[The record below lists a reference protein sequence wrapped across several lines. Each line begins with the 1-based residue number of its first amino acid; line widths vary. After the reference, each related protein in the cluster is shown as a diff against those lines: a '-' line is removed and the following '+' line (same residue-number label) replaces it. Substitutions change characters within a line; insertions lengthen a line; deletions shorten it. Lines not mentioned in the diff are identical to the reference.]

1 MHDKKECDKKM
12 RSLVILRGSPGS
24 GKSTWIQKMKLENYT
39 LCADTIRLLVESP
52 IIVPDKKC
60 RVISQ
65 KNDNYVWQLLF
76 ELLEK
81 RMSRGEFVVIDAT
94 HSRSSDFSRYNKLC
108 ERYRYRKYYVDFS
121 DVPIEECKRRNL
133 LREEYKRVPDSVI
146 DKMYS
151 RLKTQPKTSGW
162 IEIDKNNFWNE
173 IGIKLFDFNNYEK
186 INVFGDIHGCFNP
199 LKEYFDKY
207 PYNENEMYI
216 FCGDYLDRGLQ
227 NKETLLFLMDLS
239 LKKNTLFLEGNHERW
254 LNYYSLDELENV
266 KSKIF
271 IKRTIPQIIDVDKKS
286 IREFYR
292 KIGQLAYF
300 EYDKKRYLIT
310 HGGISYVPEELQLVA
325 TEQFIHGVGDYNVQ
339 IDEIFNGNEKN
350 TDVIQ
355 IHGHRNIF
363 EVDGTECS
371 YNLEGKVEFGGNLK
385 ILQLSKG
392 NKPLMIKIK
401 NDYYGS
407 QEEINEFS
415 ECRAKINIPMLEQLK
430 NSNDIKETKLK
441 NNISSFNFTRNAFY
455 SKKWNECTCKARGL
469 FVDTEKDKV
478 VARGYEK
485 FFNVNERKETELE
498 HLMVKFKD
506 KIICYKKENGFLG
519 ILSYVNNEL
528 FFASKSTNEGDFA
541 QYFKNIYDKSNIN
554 KLELENYLKNND
566 VSLTFEVIDVE
577 NDPHI
582 IEYNESKLVLLDI
595 IHNDYEFKRE
605 PYEKVQELSKLINCE
620 CKSIYVEF
628 NNVRDFHKWYLE
640 NTNEDDMSKEDIEGV
655 VIECSGIM
663 TKLKFPYYN
672 FWKYMRR
679 IKEQVLHKSNVKL
692 SGLYNALANYF
703 YAWAKKQDEEIL
715 KKDIITLRKMFYEE
729 NKEIDE

>member
-1 MHDKKECDKKM
+1 M

-81 RMSRGEFVVIDAT
+81 RMLRGEFVVIDAT

-162 IEIDKNNFWNE
+162 VEIDKNNFWNE

-339 IDEIFNGNEKN
+339 IDEVFNGNEKN

-392 NKPLMIKIK
+392 NNPLMIKIK

-640 NTNEDDMSKEDIEGV
+640 STNEDDMSKEDIEGV

-703 YAWAKKQDEEIL
+703 YAWVKKQDEETL

>member
-1 MHDKKECDKKM
+1 M

-162 IEIDKNNFWNE
+162 VEIDKNNFWNE

-271 IKRTIPQIIDVDKKS
+271 IKRTIPQIIDIDKKS

-339 IDEIFNGNEKN
+339 IDEVFNGNEKN

-385 ILQLSKG
+385 VLQLSKG

-415 ECRAKINIPMLEQLK
+415 ECRAKVNIPMLERLK
-430 NSNDIKETKLK
+430 NSNDIKEIKLK

>member
-1 MHDKKECDKKM
+1 M

-81 RMSRGEFVVIDAT
+81 RMLRGEFVVIDAT

-162 IEIDKNNFWNE
+162 VEIDKNNFWNE

-339 IDEIFNGNEKN
+339 IDEVFNGNEKN

-620 CKSIYVEF
+620 CKSIYAEF

-655 VIECSGIM
+655 VIECSRIM

-703 YAWAKKQDEEIL
+703 YAWVKKQDEETL

>member
-1 MHDKKECDKKM
+1 M

-24 GKSTWIQKMKLENYT
+24 GKSTWIQKMNLENYT

-151 RLKTQPKTSGW
+151 RLKTQSKTSGW
-162 IEIDKNNFWNE
+162 VEIDKNNFWNE

-325 TEQFIHGVGDYNVQ
+325 TDQFIHGVGDYNVQ
-339 IDEIFNGNEKN
+339 IDEVFNGNEKN

-415 ECRAKINIPMLEQLK
+415 ECRANVNIPMLERLK
-430 NSNDIKETKLK
+430 NSNDIKEIKLK

>member
-24 GKSTWIQKMKLENYT
+24 GKSTWIQKMNLENYT

-162 IEIDKNNFWNE
+162 VEIDKNNFWNE

-339 IDEIFNGNEKN
+339 IDEVFNGNEKN

-385 ILQLSKG
+385 VLQLSKG

-528 FFASKSTNEGDFA
+528 FFASKSTNEGEFA